1 MPTPGEFQ
9 PGELHLRVKRLD
21 VHLAVAHLDDQS
33 TGLGEMV
40 RRLRQN
46 AAHQVQPVLA
56 AGERQGRFMVE
67 LVRHVGDVFGIDV
80 GRIGQDQ
87 VETLLR
93 QPVEAIALNGVDPIF
108 QAMML
113 DIAVGH
119 FQGFERQVG
128 QDHFG
133 FEELVGAGDPD
144 AARPRAQVQ
153 NPRRRLRQ
161 PGLEAPVDQLAD
173 GNAESARAHRR

>member
-1 MPTPGEFQ
+1 M
-9 PGELHLRVKRLD
+9 
-21 VHLAVAHLDDQS
+21 
-33 TGLGEMV
+33 
-40 RRLRQN
+40 
-46 AAHQVQPVLA
+46 
-56 AGERQGRFMVE
+56 E
-67 LVRHVGDVFGIDV
+67 LVRHVSDVFGIDV

-119 FQGFERQVG
+119 FQGLERQVG

-161 PGLEAPVDQLAD
+161 PGLEASVDQLAD
-173 GNAESARAHRR
+173 G